1 MEHVRAT
8 EFASRPSGNLAI
20 VMLRDSLQL
29 AANPTAR
36 KRGFMSNYGVLD
48 TRFRSALG
56 RMAEQGRLAAYTAP
70 VDPHLEAAAIMK
82 KLDGGPA
89 LLFDKV
95 DGYDIPVVGNLL
107 SCQPNCEAAFGIDF
121 RGIREFVG
129 RALGAPQPPVLVE
142 RAPVQQ
148 HVHTKDID
156 LRRMLPALHHTA
168 DDSGRFITAG
178 IVIVRDPE
186 TGTYNASYH
195 RLQITGPN
203 RTGIKLDFGRHL
215 RFAFER
221 AKSKG
226 QDLPIAVCIGSDL
239 ALHYTA
245 ATMGSQMPEHADEL
259 AVAGGLCGRPLPVV
273 KAVSQ
278 DMIVPAECEIVL
290 EGRMLANETVTEGPF
305 GEFVGYLSPADSAP
319 VFEVTAVTHR
329 DKPIYHAING
339 YGRETIVLRKY
350 VLEASLLKVLQSAV
364 PIVTDAEMTA
374 GGLHRFHAVV
384 QVKKASSQQD
394 GLQRNAIFAAFGA
407 LKDLDLVIVVD
418 DDIDIRDP
426 HDVEYALATRMEA
439 SRDLIVMPAARG
451 HEYIR
456 AGQNGIRAKLG
467 IDATVPFA
475 ERARFARCVFEPVTV
490 DDRMLSTDPAA
501 IRARLDL

>member
-1 MEHVRAT
+1 
-8 EFASRPSGNLAI
+8 
-20 VMLRDSLQL
+20 
-29 AANPTAR
+29 
-36 KRGFMSNYGVLD
+36 MSNSGVLD

-56 RMAEQGRLAAYTAP
+56 RMAAQGRLTAYTAP
-70 VDPHLEAAAIMK
+70 VDPHLEIAAIMK

-89 LLFDKV
+89 LLFTAV
-95 DGYDIPVVGNLL
+95 DGYNMPVIGNLL
-107 SCQPNCEAAFGIDF
+107 SCQGNCEAAFGIDF
-121 RGIREFVG
+121 HGIRQFIG
-129 RALGAPQPPVLVE
+129 RALGQPLPPVVVE
-142 RAPVQQ
+142 KAPAQE
-148 HVHTKDID
+148 HVHTRDID
-156 LRRMLPALHHTA
+156 LFRLLPALHHTA
-168 DDSGRFITAG
+168 ADAGRFVTAG
-178 IVIVRDPE
+178 IVIVRDPD

-195 RLQITGPN
+195 RLQLTGSG
-203 RTGIKLDFGRHL
+203 RTGVKLDYGRHL
-215 RFAFER
+215 RLAFER
-221 AKSKG
+221 AKRKG
-226 QDLPIAVCIGSDL
+226 EALPIAVCIGSDL

-273 KAVSQ
+273 KGVSQ
-278 DMIVPAECEIVL
+278 DLLIPAETEIVL
-290 EGRMLANETVTEGPF
+290 EGRMLTDDTVTEGPF
-305 GEFVGYLSPADSAP
+305 GEFVGYLSPADQAP

-329 DKPIYHAING
+329 NRPIYHAING
-339 YGRETIVLRKY
+339 YGRETIMLRKY
-350 VLEASLLKVLQSAV
+350 VLEASLLKVLQAAV

-384 QVKKASSQQD
+384 QVKKATPQHD

-439 SRDLIVMPAARG
+439 SRDLVVMPAARG

-456 AGQNGIRAKLG
+456 VGQNGIRAKLG

-475 ERARFARCVFEPVTV
+475 EKARFARCEFEQVAI
-490 DDRMLSTDPAA
+490 DPKAMSNDPDV